1 MPLQD
6 HCEKLAQEIEAWFAR
21 GIRPEPDVRHYID
34 STFAL
39 PTHQELESVLKDPD
53 NCERDT
59 LLELI
64 FFPGQDIQVLLEDLI
79 EQSHFLQDDEEK
91 ILDLLMGKKPEVALY
106 YPQGSAPVCFA
117 VPDHVAGQLIARL
130 NIHKRINSQVLEAIR
145 QNLPLDWQVPT
156 RVMIRN
162 ARFACQGAKAVFL
175 EAFMGSMAPMT
186 DDFFGHL
193 EFVLDFL
200 ETSPDETSLKEALA
214 LRKQHHQKNIIK
226 AEQFERQRRNHNV
239 ETMIMQGIRI
249 PHFDSQDDMQKIT
262 MIDTVSLAIYGK
274 IL

>member
-1 MPLQD
+1 MPQPN
-6 HCEKLAQEIEAWFAR
+6 HCRQLAREIEAWLAR

-39 PTHQELESVLKDPD
+39 PTRQELESVLTDSD

-64 FFPGQDIQVLLEDLI
+64 FFPGQEIQILLEDLI
-79 EQSHFLQDDEEK
+79 ENSYFQQDDEEQ
-91 ILDLLMGKKPEVALY
+91 ILVLLMGKKPEVAFY
-106 YPQGSAPVCFA
+106 YPQGGPPVCFA
-117 VPDHVAGQLIARL
+117 VPAHAAGQLIARL
-130 NIHKRINSQVLEAIR
+130 NIHKHSSSNVLEAIR

-162 ARFACQGAKAVFL
+162 TRFACQGAKAAFL
-175 EAFMGSMAPMT
+175 ETFINSIPPMT

-193 EFVLDFL
+193 EFMLNFL
-200 ETSPDETSLKEALA
+200 ETCPEETPLEEALA
-214 LRKQHHQKNIIK
+214 QRKQHHQKNLIK
-226 AEQFERQRRNHNV
+226 AEQFERQRRNRNV

-249 PHFDSQDDMQKIT
+249 PHFDPQDDMQKIT
-262 MIDTVSLAIYGK
+262 MIDTVSIALYHE